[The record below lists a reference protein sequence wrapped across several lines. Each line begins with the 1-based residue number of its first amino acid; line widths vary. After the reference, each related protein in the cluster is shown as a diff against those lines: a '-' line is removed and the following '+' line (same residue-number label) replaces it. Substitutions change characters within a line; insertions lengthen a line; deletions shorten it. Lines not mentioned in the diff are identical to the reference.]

1 MTDFSKSNLVS
12 FCFPRFFINIY
23 IGNNESTTIL
33 LLNNVVNYKNVSE
46 SYLNLQTTRFFG
58 KIIGLFSSL
67 QYLTETRNPL
77 LR

>member
-12 FCFPRFFINIY
+12 FCFPKFFINIY

-33 LLNNVVNYKNVSE
+33 LLHVVNYKNVSE
-46 SYLNLQTTRFFG
+46 YYLNLQTTRFFG